1 MAKFI
6 VAIETVKIKEFLF
19 STNKLKVIRGA
30 SYLLDYLNQVEVP
43 KILKNENRVKE
54 EDIIYIGAGNAKFFV
69 ERDNKEEAE
78 KVVKEIIA
86 EVKEKYEKEAPGA
99 KVVGVYVE
107 TQYKKGEKSENGKE
121 VWNDLDK
128 LGELTAIEKSKGFST
143 LNIDLP
149 RVEKCELSG
158 TELAEISIKNLSRDL
173 ENLGFHIKDGELI
186 FKELS
191 DTESCSIDLRTLKW
205 QINNQAKTTGKIS
218 DASFRKILF
227 ANLLKKVDKIDNVGF
242 YNTIKEYIR
251 DDDGTTERE
260 RIIEKAKKILEEHRE
275 NPIADILSGFSYE
288 EQVIID
294 KYKKMAEKKE
304 IDENISIDAK
314 TNIQDYQDTDS
325 FFGLMYSDGD
335 GLGDF
340 LKGSK
345 DKFIK
350 LLKEKDNAED
360 LYLKFMGEFSKE
372 LDRTTKES
380 LRDVLKEVFE
390 KADKRDKWGEFLIVG
405 GDDVCAVFPPNLV
418 MEISM
423 KFQKRFEE
431 QMAIAMKEITKD
443 IGEDENTRITSS
455 SGVIIA
461 KAKTPMFQLFEQAL
475 HLQKSAKKA
484 RKKAVDKNLNKTGFI
499 DFQVIGSEGCVD
511 IDEFRDKFKD
521 NKVME
526 RPYAIA
532 LDKEDDFKNIETLL
546 TLIKDMKKIA
556 FPSNKLRYIYD
567 LKADKKK
574 VNFEKK
580 MELIN
585 ILSKMNNEQ
594 VNFIKNRLGIEH
606 KSKSIESLE
615 NDFTND
621 FVNIFDILE
630 IYNFID

>member
-69 ERDNKEEAE
+69 ERDSKEEAE

-99 KVVGVYVE
+99 KVVGVYVK

-251 DDDGTTERE
+251 DDENTTKENTSTD
-260 RIIEKAKKILEEHRE
+260 IEV
-275 NPIADILSGFSYE
+275 DI
-288 EQVIID
+288 
-294 KYKKMAEKKE
+294 
-304 IDENISIDAK
+304 K

-350 LLKEKDNAED
+350 LLEKKDNAED

-372 LDRTTKES
+372 LDKTTKES

-526 RPYAIA
+526 RPYSIA
-532 LDKEDDFKNIETLL
+532 LEKEDDFKNIEKLL

-585 ILSKMNNEQ
+585 ILSKMNNDQ

-606 KSKSIESLE
+606 KSKSNENLE

>member
-43 KILKNENRVKE
+43 KILKSENRVKE
-54 EDIIYIGAGNAKFFV
+54 EDIIYVGAGNAKFFV
-69 ERDNKEEAE
+69 ERNSKEEAE

-86 EVKEKYEKEAPGA
+86 EVKEKYEREAPGA
-99 KVVGVYVE
+99 KIVGVYVE
-107 TQYKKGEKSENGKE
+107 TQYKKGKKSENGKE

-191 DTESCSIDLRTLKW
+191 DTESCSIDLHTLKW

-251 DDDGTTERE
+251 DDENVTKESTTND
-260 RIIEKAKKILEEHRE
+260 IEV
-275 NPIADILSGFSYE
+275 DI
-288 EQVIID
+288 
-294 KYKKMAEKKE
+294 
-304 IDENISIDAK
+304 K

-350 LLKEKDNAED
+350 LLEEKDNAED
-360 LYLKFMGEFSKE
+360 LYLKFMGEFSKK
-372 LDRTTKES
+372 LDKTTKES

-526 RPYAIA
+526 RPYSIA
-532 LDKEDDFKNIETLL
+532 LEKEDDFKNIEKLL

-606 KSKSIESLE
+606 KSKSNENLE

>member
-43 KILKNENRVKE
+43 KILKDKNRVKE
-54 EDIIYIGAGNAKFFV
+54 EDIIYVGAGNAKFFV
-69 ERDNKEEAE
+69 ERETKEEAE

-86 EVKEKYEKEAPGA
+86 EVKEKYEREAPGA

-158 TELAEISIKNLSRDL
+158 TELAEISIKNFSRDL

-251 DDDGTTERE
+251 
-260 RIIEKAKKILEEHRE
+260 
-275 NPIADILSGFSYE
+275 N
-288 EQVIID
+288 
-294 KYKKMAEKKE
+294 
-304 IDENISIDAK
+304 DENVTKENTTNDIEVDIK

-350 LLKEKDNAED
+350 LLEEKDNAED

-372 LDRTTKES
+372 LDKTTKES

-526 RPYAIA
+526 RPYSIA
-532 LDKEDDFKNIETLL
+532 LEKEDDFKNIEKLL

-606 KSKSIESLE
+606 KSKSNENLE

>member
-43 KILKNENRVKE
+43 KILKDKNRVKE
-54 EDIIYIGAGNAKFFV
+54 EDIIYVGAGNAKFFV
-69 ERDNKEEAE
+69 ERASKEEAE

-260 RIIEKAKKILEEHRE
+260 KNNR
-275 NPIADILSGFSYE
+275 
-288 EQVIID
+288 
-294 KYKKMAEKKE
+294 
-304 IDENISIDAK
+304 
-314 TNIQDYQDTDS
+314 
-325 FFGLMYSDGD
+325 
-335 GLGDF
+335 
-340 LKGSK
+340 
-345 DKFIK
+345 
-350 LLKEKDNAED
+350 
-360 LYLKFMGEFSKE
+360 
-372 LDRTTKES
+372 
-380 LRDVLKEVFE
+380 
-390 KADKRDKWGEFLIVG
+390 
-405 GDDVCAVFPPNLV
+405 
-418 MEISM
+418 
-423 KFQKRFEE
+423 
-431 QMAIAMKEITKD
+431 
-443 IGEDENTRITSS
+443 
-455 SGVIIA
+455 
-461 KAKTPMFQLFEQAL
+461 
-475 HLQKSAKKA
+475 KS
-484 RKKAVDKNLNKTGFI
+484 
-499 DFQVIGSEGCVD
+499 Q
-511 IDEFRDKFKD
+511 
-521 NKVME
+521 
-526 RPYAIA
+526 
-532 LDKEDDFKNIETLL
+532 KNIRRT
-546 TLIKDMKKIA
+546 
-556 FPSNKLRYIYD
+556 
-567 LKADKKK
+567 
-574 VNFEKK
+574 
-580 MELIN
+580 
-585 ILSKMNNEQ
+585 
-594 VNFIKNRLGIEH
+594 
-606 KSKSIESLE
+606 
-615 NDFTND
+615 
-621 FVNIFDILE
+621 
-630 IYNFID
+630 